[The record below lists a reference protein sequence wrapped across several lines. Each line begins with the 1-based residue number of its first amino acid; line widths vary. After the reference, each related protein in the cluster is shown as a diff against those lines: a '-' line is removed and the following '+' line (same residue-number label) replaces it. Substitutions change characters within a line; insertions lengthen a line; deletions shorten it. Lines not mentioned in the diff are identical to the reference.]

1 MWFNIYAL
9 LLIFLVYLLQ
19 RKLIMNLHFNRHLA
33 ANYKSP
39 SQIIRVLSEDW
50 VANQSYCPNCNAEP
64 LAAFTNGKPVADFYC
79 TNCKEEY
86 ELKSKK
92 AKLSNII
99 NDGAYDTMI
108 ERIISDNNPNFFFL
122 TYSQAL
128 SVNNFLIIPKHFF
141 KAEMIMK
148 RKPLS
153 AIAKRAGWVG
163 CNIDLRK
170 VPESGKVFLVK
181 NQKVIPRDNVTEQF
195 KKTLFLR
202 EQSVTSR
209 GWTLDVWQ
217 CIDRLEDN
225 FSLRQIYNFADELK
239 LKHPNNHH
247 IQDKIRQQLQVLRD
261 KGIIEFI
268 GRGKYRK
275 LT

>member
-1 MWFNIYAL
+1 
-9 LLIFLVYLLQ
+9 
-19 RKLIMNLHFNRHLA
+19 MNLNFNQSLA

-64 LAAFTNGKPVADFYC
+64 LSEFANNQPVADFYC
-79 TNCKEEY
+79 ASCNEQY

-108 ERIISDNNPNFFFL
+108 ERINSDKNPSFFFL
-122 TYSQAL
+122 TYSQEL
-128 SVNNFLIIPKHFF
+128 TVNNFLIIPKHFF
-141 KAEMIMK
+141 KPDIIIK

-153 AIAKRAGWVG
+153 ATAKRAGWVG

-181 NQKVIPRDNVTEQF
+181 NQQVIPRDNVTEQF
-195 KKTLFLR
+195 QKTLFLR
-202 EQSVTSR
+202 TQSTASR

-217 CIDRLEDN
+217 CIDKLDAN
-225 FSLRQIYNFADELK
+225 FSLNQVYAFADLLK
-239 LKHPNNHH
+239 LKHPENNH
-247 IQDKIRQQLQVLRD
+247 IKDKIRQQLQVLRD
-261 KGIIEFI
+261 RGIIEFL
-268 GRGKYRK
+268 GRGHYRK
-275 LT
+275 LY

>member
-1 MWFNIYAL
+1 
-9 LLIFLVYLLQ
+9 
-19 RKLIMNLHFNRHLA
+19 MNLNFNQNLA
-33 ANYKSP
+33 ADYKSP
-39 SQIIRVLSEDW
+39 SQIIRILSEDW

-64 LAAFTNGKPVADFYC
+64 LAAFTNGQPVADFYC
-79 TNCKEEY
+79 ANCDEQY

-108 ERIISDNNPNFFFL
+108 ERINSDNNPSFFFL

-141 KAEMIMK
+141 KPDMIIK

-153 AIAKRAGWVG
+153 VTAKRAGWVG

-181 NQKVIPRDNVTEQF
+181 DQQVIPRDNVTEQF
-195 KKTLFLR
+195 QKTLFLR
-202 EQSVTSR
+202 TQSIASR
-209 GWTLDVWQ
+209 GWTLDILQ
-217 CIDRLEDN
+217 CTDKLEAN
-225 FSLRQIYNFADELK
+225 FSLNQVYAFADLLK
-239 LKHPNNHH
+239 LKYPENNH
-247 IQDKIRQQLQVLRD
+247 IKDKIRQQLQVLRD
-261 KGIIEFI
+261 RGIIEFL
-268 GRGKYRK
+268 GRGHYQK
-275 LT
+275 LY